1 MTYILDIILLL
12 LFFIVFLISTIRG
25 FVKSVWRTVT
35 VVGAFVLA
43 YLYGPTLGVYLCD
56 NYVNDY
62 VADYTLESLTHII
75 TDDSADSINGD
86 ILDNAPEELI
96 DLLER
101 CGSGVEELRS
111 LINNDVTVSEEELQ
125 VMAESISAPIARTIS
140 VILGMMAVFL
150 AGVVLISLV
159 GALLR
164 LVVKLP
170 IIRFIDS
177 LLGMFFGLAE
187 AFVVVWVACL
197 IIGFIVE
204 HGFITG
210 STNEMVTTVT
220 DSSRLFRF
228 FCDLSPV
235 DFINIRIE

>member
-1 MTYILDIILLL
+1 MTYILDIILVL
-12 LFFIVFLISTIRG
+12 LFFIVVLVSTIRG
-25 FVKSVWRTVT
+25 FVKSVWRTFT
-35 VVGAFVLA
+35 VVGAFVIA
-43 YLYGPTLGVYLCD
+43 YTYGTFVGTYLCD

-62 VADYTLESLTHII
+62 VAEYTLESLTEIV
-75 TDDSADSINGD
+75 TDDSGNSASVD

-101 CGSGVEELRS
+101 CGSDIDELRS
-111 LINNDVTVSEEELQ
+111 FINNDVVVSEEELQ

-140 VILGMMAVFL
+140 AIIGMIAVFVAGVILL
-150 AGVVLISLV
+150 SLF

-164 LVVKLP
+164 LILKLP

-177 LLGMFFGLAE
+177 FLGMAFGLAE
-187 AFVVVWVACL
+187 AFVVVWVVCL
-197 IIGFIVE
+197 VIGFIVE

-210 STNEMVTTVT
+210 STNEAITAVT
-220 DSSRLFRF
+220 DSSHLFRF